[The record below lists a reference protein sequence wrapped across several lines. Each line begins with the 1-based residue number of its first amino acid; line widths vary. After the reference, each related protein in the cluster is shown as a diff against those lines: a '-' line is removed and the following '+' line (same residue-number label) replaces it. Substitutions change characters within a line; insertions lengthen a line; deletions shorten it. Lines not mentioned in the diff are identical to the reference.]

1 MKIKFVEKNY
11 KIADRF
17 KTVMTAKLEKL
28 DRYFGASAN
37 ATVNC
42 IKQNKVEK
50 LEITIKN
57 KGLLFRSEVASDNM
71 YDNID
76 LALPKLER
84 QIVRHRGKKID
95 SKKTDKK
102 VKDAV
107 ESFEFIEEMP
117 EFNLPEVTKIKK
129 FELAPTMLEEAK
141 DAIERLGHSFYIF
154 LYAETGKVNVLYRRN
169 DGKYGIIEV
178 TF

>member
-11 KIADRF
+11 RIADRF
-17 KTVMTAKLEKL
+17 KEVMTNKLEKL
-28 DRYFGASAN
+28 DRYFGASAS

-57 KGLLFRSEVASDNM
+57 KGLLFRSEVVSDNM

-84 QIVRHRGKKID
+84 QIVRHREKKID
-95 SKKTDKK
+95 SKKTNKK
-102 VKDAV
+102 VKDTA
-107 ESFEFIEEMP
+107 FEFIEDMP
-117 EFNLPEVTKIKK
+117 ELNLPEVSKIKK
-129 FELAPTMLEEAK
+129 FELVPTMLEEAK

-154 LYAETGKVNVLYRRN
+154 LNAETGKVNVLYRRN
-169 DGKYGIIEV
+169 DGKYGLIEV